1 MMGGIGRAI
10 PSRIL
15 AFQREVSARIG
26 IEFGYI
32 LNIKKAKGKLLSFCI
47 EHPPFLSKDGK
58 VAPPFTGEVYVRS
71 NDWQFYLGDTVW
83 EPVSDKL
90 GPWRLV
96 TELEGQKLADET
108 FLLVEDTG
116 ESFDVET
123 L

>member
-1 MMGGIGRAI
+1 M
-10 PSRIL
+10 
-15 AFQREVSARIG
+15 
-26 IEFGYI
+26 
-32 LNIKKAKGKLLSFCI
+32 
-47 EHPPFLSKDGK
+47 
-58 VAPPFTGEVYVRS
+58 YVRS

-96 TELEGQKLADET
+96 IELEGQKVADET
-108 FLLVEDTG
+108 FQLVEDTG